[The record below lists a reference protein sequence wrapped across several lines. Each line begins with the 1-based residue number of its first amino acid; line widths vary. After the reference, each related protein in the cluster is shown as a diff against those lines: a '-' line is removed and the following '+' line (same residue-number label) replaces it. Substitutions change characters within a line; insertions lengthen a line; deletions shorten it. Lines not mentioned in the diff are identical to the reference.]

1 MPTCAVLFIV
11 VFQVHLGHFSTY
23 RATRVESAAE
33 SGLKVWLSPKGHFGG
48 GSRSMAGE
56 RNSPNLEVPEC
67 PYYFNFILN
76 KGVYNSG
83 ICAELKWLGHRAHW
97 THFAERAIAPHAER
111 ASATCQATVTGVRI

>member
-1 MPTCAVLFIV
+1 MSSSACDTRSRFLVHRLTKHVGAQTVLTPKCPV
-11 VFQVHLGHFSTY
+11 LSYVHLGHFSTY

-76 KGVYNSG
+76 K
-83 ICAELKWLGHRAHW
+83 
-97 THFAERAIAPHAER
+97 
-111 ASATCQATVTGVRI
+111 